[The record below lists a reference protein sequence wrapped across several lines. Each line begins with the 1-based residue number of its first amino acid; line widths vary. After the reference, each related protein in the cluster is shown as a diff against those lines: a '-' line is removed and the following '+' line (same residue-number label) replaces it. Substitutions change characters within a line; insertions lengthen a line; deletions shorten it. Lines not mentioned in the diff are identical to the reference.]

1 MNDTQKRFFEL
12 ATEYERLKDQMKK
25 VKEELNLVM
34 QKLDYDTY
42 HQDAQTGIVYKI
54 EEPKGTYVEF
64 QSIAYKRTAKP
75 GERGGNVLAKSE
87 AEAAGFV
94 LLKT

>member
-1 MNDTQKRFFEL
+1 
-12 ATEYERLKDQMKK
+12 MKK

-34 QKLDYDTY
+34 QKLDYNTY
-42 HQDAQTGIVYKI
+42 HQDPLTGIVYKI

-64 QSIAYKRTAKP
+64 QTIAYKRTSKP

-87 AEAAGFV
+87 AEAQGFV
-94 LLKT
+94 LTR